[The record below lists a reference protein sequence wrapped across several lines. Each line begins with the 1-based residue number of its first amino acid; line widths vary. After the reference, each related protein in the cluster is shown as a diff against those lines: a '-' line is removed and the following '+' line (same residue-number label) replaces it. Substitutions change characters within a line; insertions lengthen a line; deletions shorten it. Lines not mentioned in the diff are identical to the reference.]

1 MAYIHYKK
9 IYYIGNFSR
18 EGNSTDSVKTIVKG
32 AKFIYIFHENLV
44 VGRDIVCYIQVWILP
59 KSSR

>member
-44 VGRDIVCYIQVWILP
+44 VGRDIVCYIQV
-59 KSSR
+59 